1 MKSFCVIILSW
12 VINVNLILRLENLI
26 KDVLKELGFNDDVN
40 LIVSGRP
47 DLGDYQYNGAFNL
60 AKIYHKNP
68 NLIAEDIVNKLK
80 DYSEFKSVSNVGGF
94 INLTLS
100 DECLVNYINEVN
112 NDFSINTYKEI
123 MPKTYFLD
131 YGGANVAKA
140 LHAGHLRSPN
150 IGEAIKRL
158 FNAVGYKTISD
169 VHFGDWGRPMGL
181 IICEIKHRMPN
192 LPYFD
197 QNYEGKY
204 PEKCPVTLEDLY
216 EIYPTASI
224 KAKEDEKYL
233 EEARDLTVRLQNREK
248 GLYELYKSFTK
259 LSIDDIDD
267 IYNMLGATFDLY
279 EGERDAD
286 DYIKPM
292 LDYLKDNNLT
302 EISDGATII
311 DVKEDTDKKEMP
323 PVILIKSNGGLLY
336 DSTELATLYGREKR
350 FKVDGY
356 LYLTDIRQELHFVQA
371 FRAAYKTNIVSRDK
385 SLEWYGFGT
394 MNGPDGKPFKTRDGG
409 VMSLRELINV
419 VKSETIKVI
428 KDNIKEEDKDNLA
441 LDLAIAAIKYADL
454 LPNRASDYIF
464 DPVKFSDI
472 NGKTGPYILYG
483 TVRMSSLL
491 KKADFE
497 FKNYNS
503 INTEEERNIIL
514 TIINLRSVLEKS
526 FKTRTVNEICEYV
539 YKLTSNF
546 NAFYSNHE
554 VLTESDEKVKESYL
568 TLINLILKTNKYILD
583 ILAIKVPEAI

>member
-1 MKSFCVIILSW
+1 M
-12 VINVNLILRLENLI
+12 NLIIRLEKII
-26 KDVLKELGFNDDVN
+26 KDVLDELGYSDEVS

-60 AKIYHKNP
+60 AKSYHKNP
-68 NLIAEDIVNKLK
+68 NIIAEEIVNKLN
-80 DYSEFKSVSNVGGF
+80 DCSLFKSVSNVGGF

-100 DECLVNYINEVN
+100 DECLINYINEIN
-112 NDFSINTYKEI
+112 HDFNVNTYKAPDE
-123 MPKTYFLD
+123 KTYFLD

-192 LPYFD
+192 LSYFD
-197 QNYEGKY
+197 KNYEGKY
-204 PEKCPVTLEDLY
+204 PDKCPVTLDDLY
-216 EIYPTASI
+216 EIYPTASN

-233 EEARDLTVRLQNREK
+233 EEARDLTFRLQNHEK

-259 LSIDDIDD
+259 LSIEDIDD

-286 DYIKPM
+286 EYIKPM
-292 LDYLKDNNLT
+292 LDYLEKNNLT

-350 FKVDGY
+350 FNVDGY

-371 FRAAYKTNIVSRDK
+371 FRAAYKTNIIPRNK
-385 SLEWYGFGT
+385 LLEWYGFGT

-409 VMSLRELINV
+409 VMSLRELINI
-419 VKSETIKVI
+419 VKLETRKVI

-472 NGKTGPYILYG
+472 NGKTGPYVLYG

-491 KKADFE
+491 KKANL
-497 FKNYNS
+497 NYQKYNM

-514 TIINLRSVLEKS
+514 NLINLRSVLEKS

-539 YKLTSNF
+539 YKLTSSF

-554 VLTESDEKVKESYL
+554 VLTESDESIKESYL
-568 TLINLILKTNKYILD
+568 TLISIILKTNKYLLD
-583 ILAIKVPEAI
+583 ILAIKVPDAI